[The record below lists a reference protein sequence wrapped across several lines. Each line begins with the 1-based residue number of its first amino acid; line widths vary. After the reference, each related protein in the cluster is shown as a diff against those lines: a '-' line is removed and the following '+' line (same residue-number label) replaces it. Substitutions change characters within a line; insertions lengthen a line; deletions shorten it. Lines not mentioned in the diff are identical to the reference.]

1 MTRLPLCIGR
11 VTAFLIAG
19 LLMACGRAPASAKP
33 YDTAITHAR
42 VLDVT
47 NGQVADSRTILI
59 RAGRIADVVADGAGA
74 AAARS
79 AVHTIDAAGRLV
91 TPGLIDVHC
100 HSGEIVGDA
109 LTMTPDSLAVYR
121 RKLADAYLP
130 WGVTTVRSC
139 GDNERWIPMLKDW
152 MRPAADAPDFYP
164 CGAAL
169 VSPNDRN
176 YSGHVTVSGADSA
189 RAKVRQYHDLGFR
202 HLKVYW
208 RLRDAEFGP
217 AMDEARRLG
226 MNVTGHVDFKIL
238 GIHRALELG
247 LRQFEHAYTLGV
259 DALDDSSYAY
269 NNGQVFVD
277 HYPGY
282 IHDNQMPGSFFISRM
297 EMFNSLGPANPA
309 LLKVIGD
316 LKAHGAG
323 VTPTLHVFAQRFRLS
338 WHTTPSRKP
347 GYDDTDTLAD
357 SALARCQAGYRN
369 LQGYVKRMYDAG
381 IPLTVGTDW
390 AEPGKATLSELLLLH
405 DCGLPMT
412 AVFAAATVNG
422 ARAMGLADDTGT
434 IAPGR
439 KANLVIFDADP
450 LTDPRN
456 LLGRMTV
463 VKDGVEQPVQ
473 SVSPNR

>member
-1 MTRLPLCIGR
+1 MTRLPFCIGQ
-11 VTAFLIAG
+11 VVALLIAALTAAFG
-19 LLMACGRAPASAKP
+19 GSPAAAGM

-47 NGQVADSRTILI
+47 TGRVADRRTILI
-59 RAGRIADVVADGAGA
+59 KAGRVADVVADDAGA
-74 AAARS
+74 ASARAS
-79 AVHTIDAAGRLV
+79 VRRIDAAGRLV

-109 LTMTPDSLAVYR
+109 LTMAPDSLRVYR
-121 RKLADAYLP
+121 GKLADAYLP

-139 GDNERWIPMLKDW
+139 GDNERWIPMLIDW

-169 VSPNDRN
+169 VSPNERN

-208 RLRDAEFGP
+208 RLRDAEFAP
-217 AMDEARRLG
+217 ALDEARRLG

-269 NNGQVFVD
+269 DNGPLFLD
-277 HYPGY
+277 HYLSY

-309 LLKVIGD
+309 LLSVIDD

-323 VTPTLHVFAQRFRLS
+323 VTPTLHVFAQRFRLT
-338 WHTTPSRKP
+338 WFTTPARKP
-347 GYDDTDTLAD
+347 GYDDTDALAD
-357 SALARCQAGYRN
+357 SALVRCQAGYRN

-381 IPLTVGTDW
+381 IPLSVGTDW
-390 AEPGKATLSELLLLH
+390 AEPGKATVSEMLLLH

-422 ARAMGLADDTGT
+422 ARAMGVADDTGT

-450 LTDPRN
+450 LRDPKN
-456 LLGRMTV
+456 LLGTRTV
-463 VKDGVEQPVQ
+463 LKDGVPL
-473 SVSPNR
+473 P

>member
-1 MTRLPLCIGR
+1 MTRPSFRILCAA
-11 VTAFLIAG
+11 TALVAA
-19 LLMACGRAPASAKP
+19 LLMACGRVPAAVES

-47 NGQVADSRTILI
+47 TGRVVDHRTILI
-59 RAGRIADVVADGAGA
+59 RAGRIADVVADDAGA
-74 AAARS
+74 AAARG
-79 AVHTIDAAGRLV
+79 AVRTIDAAGRLV

-139 GDNERWIPMLKDW
+139 GDNERWIPMLLDW
-152 MRPAADAPDFYP
+152 MRQAPDAPDFYP

-169 VSPNDRN
+169 VSPNERN

-208 RLRDAEFGP
+208 RLKEAEFGP

-226 MNVTGHVDFKIL
+226 LNVTGHVDFKIL

-259 DALDDSSYAY
+259 DALDDSTYAY
-269 NNGQVFVD
+269 NNGQIFVD
-277 HYPGY
+277 HYREY

-297 EMFNSLGPANPA
+297 EMFNSLGPDNPA
-309 LLKVIGD
+309 LLRVVDD

-347 GYDDTDTLAD
+347 GYDDTDVLAD

-369 LQGYVKRMYDAG
+369 LQGYVKRMYEAG

-390 AEPGKATLSELLLLH
+390 AEPGKATLSEMLLLH
-405 DCGLPMT
+405 DSGLPMT
-412 AVFAAATVNG
+412 AVFAAATLNG

-450 LTDPRN
+450 LTNPQN
-456 LLGRMTV
+456 LLGARTV
-463 VKDGVEQPVQ
+463 LKDGVPL
-473 SVSPNR
+473 P